1 MKVFVFGAVG
11 LLLLHTRERLSREFV
26 VSSRRN
32 RADERNKRQTG
43 RKKEKKEE
51 RKEGRKEAKIK
62 KKCHDVGDRGE
73 KNSGEQGRR

>member
-1 MKVFVFGAVG
+1 MSSC
-11 LLLLHTRERLSREFV
+11 LSNECFKIEIN
-26 VSSRRN
+26 RRN